1 MVGIAGMT
9 MRTEEWNV
17 TVGDGKEQR
26 KLLVKVE
33 ADQGGEYRLRIG
45 NEITT
50 VQLALKRVVTLSS
63 SKAVG
68 PRARRVTRV
77 DGSAALT
84 STGSLPDLKLT
95 IDGGDPIAVS
105 VVDAQSLETSAG
117 TATLVGEIRAAMPG
131 KVVKVLC
138 KVGDVVQLGQPL
150 FDHRGH
156 EDGKRATR
164 RRWWQGRVDCRPRRS
179 DRRGRPG
186 SAGAGRYVMSRRTA
200 R

>member
-1 MVGIAGMT
+1 

-17 TVGDGKEQR
+17 TVGSGKEQR

-50 VQLALKRVVTLSS
+50 V
-63 SKAVG
+63 
-68 PRARRVTRV
+68 RAARTEAGSYSLIVEGGGTEGAACDESRRQRSV
-77 DGSAALT
+77 DID
-84 STGSLPDLKLT
+84 GSLPDLKLT

-150 FDHRGH
+150 LIIEAMKMENELRAAGG
-156 EDGKRATR
+156 GKVESIAVREGQTVEGGQALLVLGGT
-164 RRWWQGRVDCRPRRS
+164 S
-179 DRRGRPG
+179 
-186 SAGAGRYVMSRRTA
+186 
-200 R
+200 